1 MFRCLGV
8 PGKVIEIYEVEDVR
22 MGKVDF
28 DGIKKEVCLAYLPE
42 IQIGDYAIVHV
53 GFAITQLDE
62 ASALETLAMFREL
75 GTLQEELLADEIS

>member
-1 MFRCLGV
+1 MCLGV